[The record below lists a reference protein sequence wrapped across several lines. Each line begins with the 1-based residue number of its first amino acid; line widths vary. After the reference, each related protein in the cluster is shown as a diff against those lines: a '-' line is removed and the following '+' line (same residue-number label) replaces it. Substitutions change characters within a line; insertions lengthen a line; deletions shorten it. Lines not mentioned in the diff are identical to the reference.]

1 MELKN
6 TDSDKMTDQS
16 SNQSSNSDKIE
27 NIKII
32 EKITETKYSNFMRKY
47 SMEPHIFR
55 KEFVPVLKPI
65 EINLIPTKL
74 ILNKENFK
82 HSRKNK
88 NKEVSISCPC
98 SEDEKPIEDKLNCSD
113 ISDVSDI
120 SELSNKNANDT
131 ENGLKELRKNFIRLK
146 SGLIQKVKT
155 RKIIKHKIS
164 KKFDFENSNIEENKP
179 ENDDL
184 NEDKGS
190 ISSDSDLYDDNN
202 IFINYSIKPY
212 NNKEIEL
219 KPNKSNKVVTHF
231 KFINHN
237 KFKDGDGDDNNKMNL
252 KKRNR
257 INSMSIL
264 DTLKNRLKF
273 DK

>member
-1 MELKN
+1 MEIKN
-6 TDSDKMTDQS
+6 TYSDKVTDQS

-27 NIKII
+27 TIKDI
-32 EKITETKYSNFMRKY
+32 EKLTETKYSNLMRKY

-65 EINLIPTKL
+65 EIHLIPTKL
-74 ILNKENFK
+74 ILNEEDFK
-82 HSRKNK
+82 HSKKNK
-88 NKEVSISCPC
+88 NKEASISCPY
-98 SEDEKPIEDKLNCSD
+98 SEDEKLINDELNFSD
-113 ISDVSDI
+113 ISDISDF
-120 SELSNKNANDT
+120 SELSNKNDS

-146 SGLIQKVKT
+146 SGQIQKVKT
-155 RKIIKHKIS
+155 IKTIKHKIS
-164 KKFDFENSNIEENKP
+164 KKFDFEGSDIEGNKS
-179 ENDDL
+179 ENDDE

-212 NNKEIEL
+212 NNKELGL
-219 KPNKSNKVVTHF
+219 KPTKSNKVVTHF
-231 KFINHN
+231 NYIN
-237 KFKDGDGDDNNKMNL
+237 DDNDNNNNNNMNV